1 MTATYIDGTT
11 QTAYASVNVEQPPYL
26 LYGLIGL
33 LALGA
38 IVITA
43 LLVTRPKTAAAVQQ
57 SGGTRAAAASA
68 GTATTPAATV
78 AASESS
84 STQPVEAPPAKL
96 TMPDGSELLLAG
108 NNRSFGR
115 QDFDKFLAP
124 DKRSFISR
132 QHVNIWYENDRYYI
146 EDRSSTNGTSL
157 NGSDIKGNGR
167 HALENGD
174 VIELA
179 GKLSIT
185 FKT

>member
-1 MTATYIDGTT
+1 
-11 QTAYASVNVEQPPYL
+11 

-43 LLVTRPKTAAAVQQ
+43 LLVTRPKTAAVVQQ